1 MLVLPNC
8 PQPQGHVRRNISS
21 MSNFHGQT
29 DNMRCRLELYYVE
42 QHGIVVRDGGCL
54 LLSRNMRI
62 FMTKTSILPSPT
74 TTVARIMHKAYN
86 PFHFGP
92 IVASAE

>member
-21 MSNFHGQT
+21 MSAFHRQT

-42 QHGIVVRDGGCL
+42 QHCGIVVRDGGCL

-62 FMTKTSILPSPT
+62 FMTKTSILDFFPPEQQLLELCT
-74 TTVARIMHKAYN
+74 RLVILFIKAR
-86 PFHFGP
+86 F
-92 IVASAE
+92 